1 MDVFDDLSAERIVKN
16 TKERVLNLT
25 NIAIGLVINY

>member
-1 MDVFDDLSAERIVKN
+1 MDVFDDISAERIVKN
-16 TKERVLNLT
+16 TKESLNLT